1 MSDSGKPTD
10 SQAILGKRPTLSTVC
25 PGMELTPGLSGD
37 EIAWQLIRLG
47 SDCGR
52 SGEEIARWLIRLE
65 DLPLWPDRKTI
76 ALLLWEA
83 GL

>member
-1 MSDSGKPTD
+1 MSDSDNPTD
-10 SQAILGKRPTLSTVC
+10 SQEFYGERRTLSTIC

-47 SDCGR
+47 QDCGLD
-52 SGEEIARWLIRLE
+52 GPTIARWLMRLDGFPFWPPHDALAQYLE
-65 DLPLWPDRKTI
+65 D
-76 ALLLWEA
+76 A

>member
-1 MSDSGKPTD
+1 MSNSDNPAQ

-47 SDCGR
+47 MDCGR
-52 SGEEIARWLIRLE
+52 SGEEIARYLLKLE
-65 DLPLWPDRKTI
+65 GFPFWPDRATI
-76 ALLLWEA
+76 AMLLWEA

>member
-1 MSDSGKPTD
+1 MSDSDNPAQ
-10 SQAILGKRPTLSTVC
+10 SQEFYGERRTLSTIC

-47 SDCGR
+47 IDAGR
-52 SGEEIARWLIRLE
+52 SGEEIARWLMRLE
-65 DLPLWPDRKTI
+65 DLPFWPDRATI
-76 ALLLWEA
+76 AILLQDA